1 MPTKEFQCFRQMIF
15 DNQLQA
21 FCNKIYHN
29 CAIMARL
36 FWATSHYVAF
46 CENNHLVLVLA
57 QKLNFRN
64 QIQKV

>member
-1 MPTKEFQCFRQMIF
+1 MPTKEFQYFGQMIF

-36 FWATSHYVAF
+36 FETTSHYVAF
-46 CENNHLVLVLA
+46 YRNFHPDLVLA
-57 QKLNFRN
+57 QKLKFRS